1 MTRKLKIFKQTI
13 TQDSDCF
20 FVAEIGANHCGSVET
35 GKKLI
40 DMCKLAGVN
49 AVKFQ
54 KRSNKNL
61 FTKKIYNSIYDNP
74 NSYGRTYGIHRE
86 KLELSIKQF
95 KQLKKYATKK
105 GLLFM
110 CTPFDLESVTELES
124 INLEAYK
131 IASADITNLPLIRKI
146 AKTRKP
152 TFMSTGCAT
161 MPQVIR
167 AHKEFTKINKNLCL
181 MQCTSIYPPKYDQF
195 HLNVIDTYMNKFKNT
210 IIGLSSHESGIAMD
224 LVAFVKGARVIEKHV
239 TLNRAMKGTDHAFSL
254 EFVGL
259 KKTIE
264 YLSNAKKAFGSS
276 SKHQMKEEKE
286 KLKKQVKSI
295 VVSKN
300 ILSGK
305 KINIQD
311 VSFKVNGGDG
321 LDPSYLNK
329 IIGKRIKNKLL
340 KDDPILTSNLK
351 N

>member
-1 MTRKLKIFKQTI
+1 MTRKLNIFKRTI

-195 HLNVIDTYMNKFKNT
+195 HLNVIDTYMNKFKST

-300 ILSGK
+300 ILPGK

-329 IIGKRIKNKLL
+329 IIGKKIKNKLL
-340 KDDPILTSNLK
+340 KDDPILISNLK

>member
-1 MTRKLKIFKQTI
+1 MTRKLNIFKRTI

-195 HLNVIDTYMNKFKNT
+195 HLNVIDTYMNKFKST

-264 YLSNAKKAFGSS
+264 YLTNAKKAFGSS

>member
-1 MTRKLKIFKQTI
+1 MTRNLKIFKQTI

-35 GKKLI
+35 SKKLI

-195 HLNVIDTYMNKFKNT
+195 HLNVIDTYMNKFKST

-264 YLSNAKKAFGSS
+264 YLTNAKKAFGSS

-300 ILSGK
+300 ILPGK

-311 VSFKVNGGDG
+311 ISFKVNGGDG

-340 KDDPILTSNLK
+340 KDDPILISNLK

>member
-1 MTRKLKIFKQTI
+1 MTRNLRIFKQTI
-13 TQDSDCF
+13 TQDSECF

-61 FTKKIYNSIYDNP
+61 FTKKIYNSIYDNS

-181 MQCTSIYPPKYDQF
+181 MQCTSIYPPKYEQF
-195 HLNVIDTYMNKFKNT
+195 HLNVIDTYMNKFKST

-300 ILSGK
+300 ILPGK

-329 IIGKRIKNKLL
+329 IIGKKIKNKLL
-340 KDDPILTSNLK
+340 KDDPILISNLK

>member
-1 MTRKLKIFKQTI
+1 MTRKLNIFKRTI

-264 YLSNAKKAFGSS
+264 YLTNAKKAFGSS